1 MKSTTEKLG
10 ALARKDELVVQDL
23 PDELLV
29 YDLKSHKAH
38 CLNKTA
44 AFIWKHCDGQ
54 RTAEDIAKMMETE
67 WRTPVTED
75 SVWFALNKLS
85 KAELLQDRIVLPEA
99 RAGMSR
105 RSAIRRL
112 GLGALMI
119 PVVMT
124 IVAPTA
130 SAGSSV
136 PPGCLSCIKG
146 ITSAAQCVT
155 PTGDCTLVTGAC
167 FDNTG
172 CGVGQFLNCQTCGA
186 CAGVH
191 GGTQTVSWVAAAQ
204 GC

>member
-75 SVWFALNKLS
+75 SVWVAS
-85 KAELLQDRIVLPEA
+85 KCYPPF
-99 RAGMSR
+99 
-105 RSAIRRL
+105 RSWSVNDSCSDDHCRPDGIGWLFSPPWVSFLYKGYHL
-112 GLGALMI
+112 GCSMRH
-119 PVVMT
+119 
-124 IVAPTA
+124 
-130 SAGSSV
+130 S
-136 PPGCLSCIKG
+136 
-146 ITSAAQCVT
+146 
-155 PTGDCTLVTGAC
+155 D
-167 FDNTG
+167 
-172 CGVGQFLNCQTCGA
+172 
-186 CAGVH
+186 
-191 GGTQTVSWVAAAQ
+191 W
-204 GC
+204 